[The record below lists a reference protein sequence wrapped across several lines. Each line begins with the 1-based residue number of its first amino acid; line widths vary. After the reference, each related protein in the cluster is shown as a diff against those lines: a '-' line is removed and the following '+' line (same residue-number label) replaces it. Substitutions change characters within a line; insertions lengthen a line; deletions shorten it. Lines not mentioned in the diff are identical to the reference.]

1 MLNKIKKYR
10 FILIKDDDL
19 YAKELKARD
28 MLLPF
33 LLVSLFI
40 FSFAAVII
48 FSKDFKDII
57 SLKVISHHKK
67 NNADLNLVI
76 EEQKKTINHLVNSID
91 SIHKQDETLRR
102 LINLPAIDQDIRK
115 LDVGGTERKD
125 KFNHLEYLIPN
136 NIDLDNID
144 KKIDYIKR
152 SINLERMSYA
162 KISEEIIKNLLPQ
175 LEIMQMRKKYL

>member
-33 LLVSLFI
+33 LLVFLFI
-40 FSFAAVII
+40 FSFATIII

-76 EEQKKTINHLVNSID
+76 EEQKKL
-91 SIHKQDETLRR
+91 
-102 LINLPAIDQDIRK
+102 LI
-115 LDVGGTERKD
+115 T
-125 KFNHLEYLIPN
+125 
-136 NIDLDNID
+136 
-144 KKIDYIKR
+144 
-152 SINLERMSYA
+152 
-162 KISEEIIKNLLPQ
+162 
-175 LEIMQMRKKYL
+175 